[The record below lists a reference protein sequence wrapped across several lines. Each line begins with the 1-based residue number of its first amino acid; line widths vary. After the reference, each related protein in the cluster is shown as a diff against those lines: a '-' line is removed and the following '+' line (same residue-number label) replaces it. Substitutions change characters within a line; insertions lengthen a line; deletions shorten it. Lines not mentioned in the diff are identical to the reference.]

1 MNPRCS
7 RSALAL
13 LASVVCVALLAM
25 SPADARQGGR
35 APVWRY
41 DVVRAYPHDAD
52 AFTQGL
58 VYQDGFLY
66 ESTGLNGRSSLRRVA
81 LETGRVVQ
89 RVAVDRR
96 YFAEGLAS
104 WGPYLLQLTWDT
116 GIGFVYDRASFKLLK
131 TFTYAGEGW
140 GFADDGKQLVL
151 SDGSPTL
158 KFLDPA
164 TFAVTRRVTV
174 RDGGRPIEEL
184 NELEVVK
191 GLVYANV
198 WQTPRIAIIAPADGR
213 VVAWLELS
221 RLTPKMASPDAV
233 LNGIAY
239 DAAGDRLFV
248 TGKFWP
254 QLFEI
259 KVHRP

>member
-1 MNPRCS
+1 MT
-7 RSALAL
+7 
-13 LASVVCVALLAM
+13 ASGLGGLIAAAASIGCATVVCMAAGQR
-25 SPADARQGGR
+25 SG

-41 DVVRAYPHDAD
+41 DVVRTYPHDPE

-58 VYQDGFLY
+58 VYRDGFLY

-81 LETGRVVQ
+81 LDTGRVVQ

-104 WGPYLLQLTWDT
+104 WGPYLLQLTWET
-116 GIGFVYDRASFKLLK
+116 GVGFVYDRASFKLVK

-151 SDGSPTL
+151 SDGTPTL
-158 KFLDPA
+158 KFLDPS
-164 TFAVTRRVTV
+164 TFAVTRRLTV
-174 RDGGRPIEEL
+174 HDGAAPVDDL
-184 NELEVVK
+184 NELEVVG

-198 WQTPRIAIIAPADGR
+198 WLTERIAIISPDDGR
-213 VVAWLELS
+213 VVAWLDLS
-221 RLTPKMASPDAV
+221 KLTPDIASPDAV

-248 TGKFWP
+248 TGKMWP
-254 QLFEI
+254 RLFEI
-259 KVHRP
+259 KVRRP